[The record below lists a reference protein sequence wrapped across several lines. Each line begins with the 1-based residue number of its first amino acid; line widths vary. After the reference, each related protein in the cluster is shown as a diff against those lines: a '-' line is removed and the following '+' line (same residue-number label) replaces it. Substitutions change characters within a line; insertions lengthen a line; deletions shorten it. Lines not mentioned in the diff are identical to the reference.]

1 MTKRRSGTAPGSE
14 TAPCSETTPR
24 SRRAAW
30 TLVLVAP
37 AVAELTLGTVPVR
50 MIWLVLLYVPVYGA
64 GVLLIRE
71 LVRRFGGGWSSVLA
85 MGLVYGL
92 VEEGLALQSLTSP
105 HLYGA
110 ADWGPRPFGVNAPYA
125 ELNLPYH
132 AVFSVL
138 IPIALVELVFRR
150 HGRAAYLR
158 RGGLVVTGLVAALGA
173 LLLRVSVPPSEDPHY
188 ALPGGAALI
197 ILALC
202 AALTVLALGV
212 LPRLP
217 RLHRPPLRGAPP
229 APRVLGIVCGVA
241 SFGYLALLFPF
252 AGADHSAFV
261 PRAWTPVPMAAAA
274 LLAAATA
281 VPLLRTGGW
290 TDRHRLAAI
299 SGALVAHTA
308 FGLVANTGNVPD
320 ALGLVVV
327 AAAMVALLAALGR
340 RLAAPGPARPAHTTR
355 ETL

>member
-1 MTKRRSGTAPGSE
+1 MMKRRSGTAPSSR
-14 TAPCSETTPR
+14 AAPR

-50 MIWLVLLYVPVYGA
+50 MFWLVLLYVPVYGA
-64 GVLLIRE
+64 GVLLVRE

-217 RLHRPPLRGAPP
+217 RPPLRGALP
-229 APRVLGIVCGVA
+229 APRVLGIVCGAA

-261 PRAWTPVPMAAAA
+261 ARSWTPVPMAAAA

-281 VPLLRTGGW
+281 VFLRRAGGW

-308 FGLVANTGNVPD
+308 FGLVANTGNIPD
-320 ALGLVVV
+320 ALGLIVV

-340 RLAAPGPARPAHTTR
+340 RLTAPGPARPAHTTR

>member
-1 MTKRRSGTAPGSE
+1 MTSQ
-14 TAPCSETTPR
+14 PR

-50 MIWLVLLYVPVYGA
+50 MIWLVLLYVPIYGA

-71 LVRRFGGGWSSVLA
+71 LVRRLGGGWSSVLA

-105 HLYGA
+105 HLYDA
-110 ADWGPRPFGVNAPYA
+110 ADWGPRPFGVNAPYT

-138 IPIALVELVFRR
+138 VPIALVELVFRR
-150 HGRAAYLR
+150 HGRAPYLR
-158 RGGLVVTGLVAALGA
+158 RGGVIITGIVAAVGVG
-173 LLLRVSVPPSEDPHY
+173 LLRVSVPPSEDPHY
-188 ALPGGAALI
+188 TLPGDTALV

-202 AALTVLALGV
+202 AVLAFVALSV
-212 LPRLP
+212 LPRL
-217 RLHRPPLRGAPP
+217 RRPPLPGVPP
-229 APRVLGIVCGVA
+229 APWKLGAVCSLA
-241 SFGYLALLFPF
+241 SFGFLALLFPF

-261 PRAWTPVPMAAAA
+261 PRAWVPMPMAAAA
-274 LLAAATA
+274 LLAVCTA
-281 VPLLRTGGW
+281 FYLARTGGW

-308 FGLVANTGNVPD
+308 FGFAANTDNVPD
-320 ALGLVVV
+320 AVGLAVI
-327 AAAMVALLAALGR
+327 AAVMIYLLQALAR
-340 RLAAPGPARPAHTTR
+340 RLRTDAGVPAHATWA
-355 ETL
+355 TL

>member
-1 MTKRRSGTAPGSE
+1 MRKQRSGTA
-14 TAPCSETTPR
+14 PR

-30 TLVLVAP
+30 TLTLVAP

-50 MIWLVLLYVPVYGA
+50 MIWLVLLYVPIYGA

-71 LVRRFGGGWSSVLA
+71 LVRRLGGGWSSVLV

-110 ADWGPRPFGVNAPYA
+110 AGWGPRPFGINAPYA

-138 IPIALVELVFRR
+138 VPIALVELVFRR
-150 HGRAAYLR
+150 HGRAPYLR
-158 RGGLVVTGLVAALGA
+158 RGGVVIAGLVAALGA
-173 LLLRVSVPPSEDPHY
+173 LLLRVSVPPSDDPRY
-188 ALPGGAALI
+188 SLPGKDALI
-197 ILALC
+197 ILGLC
-202 AALTVLALGV
+202 AVLTVLALGV
-212 LPRLP
+212 LPRL
-217 RLHRPPLRGAPP
+217 HRPPLPGTPP
-229 APRVLGIVCGVA
+229 APRRLGVLCGVA

-252 AGADHSAFV
+252 AGAGHSAFV
-261 PRAWTPVPMAAAA
+261 PRTWVPVPMAAAA

-281 VPLLRTGGW
+281 VLLRRSGPW

-308 FGLVANTGNVPD
+308 FGLVANTGSVPD
-320 ALGLVVV
+320 AIGLIVI
-327 AAAMVALLAALGR
+327 AAAMIYLLAALGR
-340 RLAAPGPARPAHTTR
+340 RLAAPGPARPVHTTR

>member
-1 MTKRRSGTAPGSE
+1 MTKRRSGTSPRSA
-14 TAPCSETTPR
+14 TAPR

-71 LVRRFGGGWSSVLA
+71 LVRRLGGGRSSILA

-110 ADWGPRPFGVNAPYA
+110 AGWGPRPFGVNAPYA

-138 IPIALVELVFRR
+138 VPIALVELVFRR

-158 RGGLVVTGLVAALGA
+158 RGGLAVTGLVAALGA
-173 LLLRVSVPPSEDPHY
+173 LLLRVLVPPSEDPHY
-188 ALPGGAALI
+188 SLPGGAALT

-217 RLHRPPLRGAPP
+217 RPPSRGAPP
-229 APRVLGIVCGVA
+229 APRVLGVICGVA

-261 PRAWTPVPMAAAA
+261 PRAWAPVPMAAAA

-299 SGALVAHTA
+299 SGALVGHTA
-308 FGLVANTGNVPD
+308 FGLVANTGSVPD
-320 ALGLVVV
+320 ALGLTVI
-327 AAAMVALLAALGR
+327 AAAMVSLLAALGR
-340 RLAAPGPARPAHTTR
+340 RLAAPGPAGPVHTTR
-355 ETL
+355 ETR

>member
-1 MTKRRSGTAPGSE
+1 MTKQRSE
-14 TAPCSETTPR
+14 TAPPSRTAPR

-30 TLVLVAP
+30 TLVFVAP

-50 MIWLVLLYVPVYGA
+50 MFWLVLLYVPVYGA

-197 ILALC
+197 IVALC
-202 AALTVLALGV
+202 AVLTVLALGV

-217 RLHRPPLRGAPP
+217 RPPLRGAPP
-229 APRVLGIVCGVA
+229 APRVLGVVCGAA

-281 VPLLRTGGW
+281 VLLYRSGGW

-308 FGLVANTGNVPD
+308 FGLVANTGNIPD
-320 ALGLVVV
+320 ALGLIVV

-340 RLAAPGPARPAHTTR
+340 RLAAPGPARSAHTTR